1 MLFAAR
7 QPFPPFGGNVS
18 EAALEADSMH
28 EAVIVEAVRTPM
40 GRRNGKL
47 RGYHPV
53 VLGSMVL
60 KELIARAGVDP
71 AQVEDVV
78 FGCVMQ
84 TGEQALN
91 IGRNAWLAAG
101 FPVETP
107 ATTVDR
113 QCGSS
118 QQAIHFAANLIQ
130 SGVAEV
136 TIAGGVESMTRVPMG
151 STVTQGPG
159 IPFPPELTELY
170 DLVPQGI
177 SAELMA
183 RKYGI
188 SRQAMDEFSV
198 ESHHRAHEASE
209 KGYFASQLLP
219 VDISNGRP
227 EMFSQDEGI
236 RANANYQATAALQP
250 AFNPEHSI
258 TAGNSSQISDG
269 AAAVLLMSLEKAKQL
284 GIKPRARIRAQA
296 VVGTDPV
303 LMLEGP
309 IPGTAA
315 VLKKAGLELHS
326 IDLFEVNEAFASVVL
341 AWQKETGADL
351 KKTNVN
357 GGAIAVGHPL
367 GASGAILMNRLLYEL
382 ERRDLRYGLE
392 TMCCGGGLGTATIID
407 REVE

>member
-1 MLFAAR
+1 MR
-7 QPFPPFGGNVS
+7 
-18 EAALEADSMH
+18 
-28 EAVIVEAVRTPM
+28 EAVIVEAVRTPI
-40 GRRNGKL
+40 GRRNGRLKDI
-47 RGYHPV
+47 HPV
-53 VLGSMVL
+53 VLGSLVL
-60 KELIARAGVDP
+60 KEIVNRAGIEP
-71 AQVEDVV
+71 EQVEDVV
-78 FGCVMQ
+78 FGCVSQ
-84 TGEQALN
+84 VGEQSLN
-91 IGRNAWLAAG
+91 IGRNAWLTAG
-101 FPVETP
+101 FPFTTP

-118 QQAIHFAANLIQ
+118 QQAVHFAANLIQ
-130 SGVAEV
+130 SGVCDI
-136 TIAGGVESMTRVPMG
+136 TIAGGVESMSRVPMG
-151 STVTQGPG
+151 SNAVSPG
-159 IPFPPELTELY
+159 TPFPPELMELY

-188 SRQAMDEFSV
+188 SRRQMDEFSV
-198 ESHHRAHEASE
+198 RSHRLAHEATE
-209 KGYFASQLLP
+209 KGYFTSQIMP
-219 VDISNGRP
+219 VDVPIEGNGHNVL
-227 EMFSQDEGI
+227 FGKDEGI
-236 RANANYQATAALQP
+236 RANASYEATAALQP

-284 GIKPRARIRAQA
+284 GLRPRARIRAQA

-315 VLKKAGLELHS
+315 VLKRAGLELKS

-351 KKTNVN
+351 DKTNVN

-407 REVE
+407 RVVE

>member
-1 MLFAAR
+1 MR
-7 QPFPPFGGNVS
+7 EV
-18 EAALEADSMH
+18 
-28 EAVIVEAVRTPM
+28 VIVEAVRTPI

-47 RGYHPV
+47 KDVHPV
-53 VLGSMVL
+53 VLGSLVL
-60 KELIARAGVDP
+60 KEIVHRSGINAEQVD
-71 AQVEDVV
+71 DVV
-78 FGCVMQ
+78 FGCVSQ
-84 TGEQALN
+84 VGEQSLN
-91 IGRNAWLAAG
+91 VARNAWLTAG
-101 FPVETP
+101 FPVTTP

-118 QQAIHFAANLIQ
+118 QQALHFAANLIQ
-130 SGVAEV
+130 AGACDI

-151 STVTQGPG
+151 SSAMQPG
-159 IPFPPELTELY
+159 VPFPPELTELY

-188 SRQAMDEFSV
+188 SRKAMDEFSV
-198 ESHHRAHEASE
+198 ESHRRAHEATE
-209 KGYFASQLLP
+209 KGYFRSQIMP
-219 VDISNGRP
+219 VDISNGQV
-227 EMFSQDEGI
+227 ETFEKDEGI
-236 RANANYQATAALQP
+236 RANANYEATAALQP
-250 AFNPEHSI
+250 AFNPEHTI

-269 AAAVLLMSLEKAKQL
+269 AAAVLLMSLEKAKEL
-284 GIKPRARIRAQA
+284 GLKPRARIRAQA

-315 VLKKAGLELHS
+315 VLKKAGLELQS

-341 AWQKETGADL
+341 AWQKVTGADL
-351 KKTNVN
+351 NKTNVN

>member
-1 MLFAAR
+1 MR
-7 QPFPPFGGNVS
+7 EV
-18 EAALEADSMH
+18 
-28 EAVIVEAVRTPM
+28 VIVEAVRTPI

-47 RGYHPV
+47 KEVHPV
-53 VLGSMVL
+53 VLGSLVL
-60 KELIARAGVDP
+60 KEVVSRAGIEPQVVD
-71 AQVEDVV
+71 DVV
-78 FGCVMQ
+78 FGCVSQ
-84 TGEQALN
+84 VGEQSLN
-91 IGRNAWLAAG
+91 VGRNAWLTAG
-101 FPVETP
+101 FPFTTP

-118 QQAIHFAANLIQ
+118 QQALHFAANLIQ
-130 SGVAEV
+130 SGVCDV
-136 TIAGGVESMTRVPMG
+136 TIAGGVESMSRVPMG
-151 STVTQGPG
+151 SNAVSPG
-159 IPFPPELTELY
+159 TPFPPELMELY

-188 SRQAMDEFSV
+188 SRKAMDEFSV
-198 ESHHRAHEASE
+198 ESHHRAHEATE
-209 KGYFASQLLP
+209 KGYFKSQLLP
-219 VDISNGRP
+219 VDISLNGNGHH
-227 EMFSQDEGI
+227 EWFTHDEGI
-236 RANANYQATAALQP
+236 RANANYEATAALQP

-269 AAAVLLMSLEKAKQL
+269 AAAVLLMSLDKAKQL
-284 GIKPRARIRAQA
+284 GLKPRARIRAQA

-315 VLKKAGLELHS
+315 VLKKAGLELDS

-351 KKTNVN
+351 EKTNVN
-357 GGAIAVGHPL
+357 GGAIALGHPL

-407 REVE
+407 RVVE

>member
-1 MLFAAR
+1 MR
-7 QPFPPFGGNVS
+7 
-18 EAALEADSMH
+18 
-28 EAVIVEAVRTPM
+28 EAVIVEAVRTPI
-40 GRRNGKL
+40 GRRHGKL
-47 RGYHPV
+47 KDIHPV
-53 VLGSMVL
+53 VLASLVL
-60 KELIARAGVDP
+60 KEIVQRAGIEP
-71 AQVEDVV
+71 GQVEDVV
-78 FGCVMQ
+78 FGCVSQ
-84 TGEQALN
+84 VGEQSLN
-91 IGRNAWLAAG
+91 VARNAWLTAG
-101 FPVETP
+101 FPVTTP

-118 QQAIHFAANLIQ
+118 QQALHFATNLIQ
-130 SGVAEV
+130 SGVCDI
-136 TIAGGVESMTRVPMG
+136 TIAGGVESMSRVPMG
-151 STVTQGPG
+151 SSAMSPG
-159 IPFPPELTELY
+159 TPFPPELTELY

-188 SRQAMDEFSV
+188 SRRAMDEFGV
-198 ESHHRAHEASE
+198 RSHKLAHEATE
-209 KGYFASQLLP
+209 KGYFKSQIMP
-219 VDISNGRP
+219 VDVPIEGNGHAKGSPRNLG
-227 EMFSQDEGI
+227 EASDFAGSSEVFARDEGV
-236 RANANYQATAALQP
+236 RAGANYEATAALQP

-269 AAAVLLMSLEKAKQL
+269 AAAVLLMSLEKAKRL
-284 GIKPRARIRAQA
+284 GLRPRARIRAQA

-315 VLKKAGLELHS
+315 VLKRAGLELSS

-351 KKTNVN
+351 DKTNVN

-407 REVE
+407 RVVE

>member
-1 MLFAAR
+1 MVR
-7 QPFPPFGGNVS
+7 NVNRK
-18 EAALEADSMH
+18 ENLMREV
-28 EAVIVEAVRTPM
+28 VIVEAVRTPIA
-40 GRRNGKL
+40 RRNGKL
-47 RGYHPV
+47 KDVHPV
-53 VLGSMVL
+53 VLGSLVL
-60 KELIARAGVDP
+60 REVVARAGIEP
-71 AQVEDVV
+71 AQVDDVV
-78 FGCVMQ
+78 FGCVTQ
-84 TGEQALN
+84 AGEQSLN
-91 IGRNAWLAAG
+91 VGRNAWLTAG
-101 FPVETP
+101 FPFTTP

-130 SGVAEV
+130 SGVCDI
-136 TIAGGVESMTRVPMG
+136 TIAGGVESMSRVPMG
-151 STVTQGPG
+151 SNAMSPG
-159 IPFPPELTELY
+159 TPFPPELMELY

-177 SAELMA
+177 SAELIA

-188 SRQAMDEFSV
+188 SRKQMDEFGV
-198 ESHHRAHEASE
+198 RSHHLAYEATE
-209 KGYFASQLLP
+209 KGNFKSQLMP
-219 VDISNGRP
+219 VEISLNGNGHHDL
-227 EMFSQDEGI
+227 FTQDEGI
-236 RANANYQATAALQP
+236 RPNASYEATAALQP

-269 AAAVLLMSLEKAKQL
+269 AAAVLLMSLEKANEL
-284 GIKPRARIRAQA
+284 GLRPRARIRAQA

-315 VLKKAGLELHS
+315 VLKRAGLELSS

-341 AWQKETGADL
+341 AWQKETGADMD
-351 KKTNVN
+351 KTNVN

-367 GASGAILMNRLLYEL
+367 GASGAILMTRLLYEL

-407 REVE
+407 RVVE

>member
-1 MLFAAR
+1 MR
-7 QPFPPFGGNVS
+7 EV
-18 EAALEADSMH
+18 
-28 EAVIVEAVRTPM
+28 VIVEAVRAPI

-47 RGYHPV
+47 KDVHPV
-53 VLGSMVL
+53 VLGSLVL
-60 KELIARAGVDP
+60 KEIIKRAGITPEQVD
-71 AQVEDVV
+71 DVV
-78 FGCVMQ
+78 FGCVSQ
-84 TGEQALN
+84 VGEQSLN
-91 IGRNAWLAAG
+91 VGRNAWLTAG
-101 FPVETP
+101 FPYTTP

-118 QQAIHFAANLIQ
+118 QQAIHFAANLIS
-130 SGVAEV
+130 SGVCDI
-136 TIAGGVESMTRVPMG
+136 TIAGGVESMSRVPMG
-151 STVTQGPG
+151 SNAVSPG
-159 IPFPPELTELY
+159 TPFPPELMELY

-177 SAELMA
+177 SAELIA

-188 SRQAMDEFSV
+188 SRKQMDEFGV
-198 ESHHRAHEASE
+198 RSHHLAHEATV
-209 KGYFASQLLP
+209 KGHFTSQIMP
-219 VDISNGRP
+219 VEVSANGNGHH
-227 EMFSQDEGI
+227 ELFSKDEGI
-236 RANANYQATAALQP
+236 RATASYDATAALQP

-269 AAAVLLMSLEKAKQL
+269 AAAVLLMSLEKAKEL
-284 GIKPRARIRAQA
+284 GLRPRARIRAQA

-315 VLKKAGLELHS
+315 VLKKAGLELSS

-341 AWQKETGADL
+341 SWQKETGADMN
-351 KKTNVN
+351 KTNVN

-392 TMCCGGGLGTATIID
+392 TMCCGGGIGTATIID
-407 REVE
+407 RVVE

>member
-1 MLFAAR
+1 M
-7 QPFPPFGGNVS
+7 NN
-18 EAALEADSMH
+18 MH

-47 RGYHPV
+47 KDVHPV
-53 VLGSMVL
+53 VLGSLVL
-60 KELIARAGVDP
+60 KELVKRAGIEP
-71 AQVEDVV
+71 AQVDDVV
-78 FGCVMQ
+78 FGCVSQ
-84 TGEQALN
+84 VGEQSIN
-91 IGRNAWLAAG
+91 VGRNAWLTAE
-101 FPVETP
+101 FPVTTP

-130 SGVAEV
+130 SGVCDV

-151 STVTQGPG
+151 SNASGPG
-159 IPFPPELTELY
+159 VPFPPELMELY

-188 SRQAMDEFSV
+188 SRKQMDEFGV
-198 ESHHRAHEASE
+198 RSHKLAHEATE
-209 KGYFASQLLP
+209 KGYLRSQIMP
-219 VDISNGRP
+219 VEISADGNGHH
-227 EMFSQDEGI
+227 ELFEKDEGI
-236 RANANYQATAALQP
+236 RANATYEAAAALQP

-258 TAGNSSQISDG
+258 TAANSSQISDG
-269 AAAVLLMSLEKAKQL
+269 AAAVLLMSAEKARAL
-284 GIKPRARIRAQA
+284 GLKPRARIAGQA

-315 VLKKAGLELHS
+315 VLKKAGLELKD
-326 IDLFEVNEAFASVVL
+326 IDLFEINEAFASVVL
-341 AWQKETGADL
+341 AWQKEVGADWD
-351 KKTNVN
+351 KVNVN
-357 GGAIAVGHPL
+357 GGAIAIGHPL
-367 GASGAILMNRLLYEL
+367 GASGARLMNHLLYEL

-392 TMCCGGGLGTATIID
+392 AMCCGGGLGTATIID
-407 REVE
+407 RKVD

>member
-1 MLFAAR
+1 MR
-7 QPFPPFGGNVS
+7 EV
-18 EAALEADSMH
+18 
-28 EAVIVEAVRTPM
+28 VIVEAVRTPI

-47 RGYHPV
+47 KDIHPA
-53 VLGSMVL
+53 VLGSLVL
-60 KELIARAGVDP
+60 KELVKRAGIE
-71 AQVEDVV
+71 AGQVEDVV
-78 FGCVMQ
+78 FGCVSQ
-84 TGEQALN
+84 AGEQSLN
-91 IGRNAWLAAG
+91 IARSAWLTAG
-101 FPVETP
+101 FPVTTP

-118 QQAIHFAANLIQ
+118 QQAIHFAANLIAA
-130 SGVAEV
+130 SVCDI

-151 STVTQGPG
+151 SNAMSPG
-159 IPFPPELTELY
+159 SPFPPELTELY

-177 SAELMA
+177 SAELIA

-188 SRQAMDEFSV
+188 SRKQMDEFGV
-198 ESHHRAHEASE
+198 RSHRLAHEATD
-209 KGYFASQLLP
+209 KGYFKSQIMP
-219 VDISNGRP
+219 VEISLNGNGHT
-227 EMFSQDEGI
+227 EIFDKDEGI
-236 RANANYQATAALQP
+236 RPNASYEATSALQP

-269 AAAVLLMSLEKAKQL
+269 AAGVLLMSLEKAKQL
-284 GIKPRARIRAQA
+284 GLKPRARIRAQA

-315 VLKKAGLELHS
+315 VLKKAGLDLKS

-341 AWQKETGADL
+341 AWEKETGADL
-351 KKTNVN
+351 NKTNVN

-367 GASGAILMNRLLYEL
+367 GASGAILMNRLLFEL

-392 TMCCGGGLGTATIID
+392 TMCCGGGIGTATIID
-407 REVE
+407 RVIE

>member
-1 MLFAAR
+1 MR
-7 QPFPPFGGNVS
+7 EV
-18 EAALEADSMH
+18 
-28 EAVIVEAVRTPM
+28 VIVEAVRTPI

-47 RGYHPV
+47 KDVHPV
-53 VLGSMVL
+53 VLGSLVL
-60 KELIARAGVDP
+60 KEVVHRAGIEPQHVD
-71 AQVEDVV
+71 DVV
-78 FGCVMQ
+78 FGCVSQ
-84 TGEQALN
+84 VGEQSLN
-91 IGRNAWLAAG
+91 VGRNAWLTAG
-101 FPVETP
+101 FPVTTP

-118 QQAIHFAANLIQ
+118 QQALHFAANLIQ
-130 SGVAEV
+130 SGVCDV

-151 STVTQGPG
+151 SNAMQPG
-159 IPFPPELTELY
+159 TPFPPELLELY

-183 RKYGI
+183 RKYGV
-188 SRQAMDEFSV
+188 SRKEMDEFSV
-198 ESHHRAHEASE
+198 ESHHRAHEATE
-209 KGYFASQLLP
+209 KGYMRSQIMP
-219 VDISNGRP
+219 VDISNGQP
-227 EMFSQDEGI
+227 EIFNRDEGI
-236 RANANYQATAALQP
+236 RANASYEATSALQP

-269 AAAVLLMSLEKAKQL
+269 AAAVLLMSLDKAREL
-284 GIKPRARIRAQA
+284 GIKPRARIRAMA

-315 VLKKAGLELHS
+315 VLKRAGLELSS

-351 KKTNVN
+351 ARTNVN
-357 GGAIAVGHPL
+357 GGAIAMGHPL
-367 GASGAILMNRLLYEL
+367 GASGAILMTRLLHEL
-382 ERRDLRYGLE
+382 ERRNGRYGLE

>member
-1 MLFAAR
+1 MR
-7 QPFPPFGGNVS
+7 
-18 EAALEADSMH
+18 
-28 EAVIVEAVRTPM
+28 EAVIVEAVRSPI

-47 RGYHPV
+47 KDLHPV
-53 VLGSMVL
+53 VLASLVL
-60 KELIARAGVDP
+60 KELVRRAGIEPGQVD
-71 AQVEDVV
+71 DVV
-78 FGCVMQ
+78 FGCVGQ
-84 TGEQALN
+84 AGEQSLN
-91 IGRNAWLAAG
+91 IGRNAWLTAG
-101 FPVETP
+101 FPFTTP

-130 SGVAEV
+130 SGVCDI
-136 TIAGGVESMTRVPMG
+136 TIAGGVESMSRVPMG
-151 STVTQGPG
+151 SNAMQPG
-159 IPFPPELTELY
+159 TPFPPELTELY

-177 SAELMA
+177 SAELIA
-183 RKYGI
+183 RKYGV
-188 SRQAMDEFSV
+188 SRKQMDEFSV
-198 ESHHRAHEASE
+198 RSHQHAHEATE
-209 KGYFASQLLP
+209 KGYLSSQIVPIDVP
-219 VDISNGRP
+219 VEGNGHS
-227 EMFSQDEGI
+227 ELFSGDEGI
-236 RANANYQATAALQP
+236 RANANYEATAALRP
-250 AFNPEHSI
+250 AFNEDHSI

-269 AAAVLLMSLEKAKQL
+269 SAAVLLMSLEKAKQL
-284 GIKPRARIRAQA
+284 GLKPRARIRAQA

-315 VLKKAGLELHS
+315 VLKRAGLDLKS

-341 AWQKETGADL
+341 AWQKETGADMD
-351 KKTNVN
+351 KTNVN

-407 REVE
+407 RVVE

>member
-1 MLFAAR
+1 M
-7 QPFPPFGGNVS
+7 
-18 EAALEADSMH
+18 
-28 EAVIVEAVRTPM
+28 IVEAVRTPIAR
-40 GRRNGKL
+40 GKSSGKL
-47 RGYHPV
+47 HEVHPV
-53 VLGSMVL
+53 VLGSLVL
-60 KELIARAGVDP
+60 KEVVRRAGIEPNQVD
-71 AQVEDVV
+71 DVV
-78 FGCVMQ
+78 FGCVGQ
-84 TGEQALN
+84 AGEQSLN
-91 IGRNAWLAAG
+91 IARNAWLTTG
-101 FPVETP
+101 FPVTTP

-130 SGVAEV
+130 SGVCDI
-136 TIAGGVESMTRVPMG
+136 TIAGGVESMSRVPMG
-151 STVTQGPG
+151 SNAVSPG
-159 IPFPPELTELY
+159 TPFPPELMELY

-183 RKYGI
+183 RKYGV

-198 ESHHRAHEASE
+198 ESHRRAALASE
-209 KGYFASQLLP
+209 TGYFESQILP
-219 VDISNGRP
+219 VDISNGQP
-227 EMFSQDEGI
+227 EIFTKDEGI
-236 RANANYQATAALQP
+236 RANATYEAAAALPP

-269 AAAVLLMSLEKAKQL
+269 AAAVLLMSLEKAKAL
-284 GIKPRARIRAQA
+284 GLKPRARIRAQA

-315 VLKKAGLELHS
+315 VLKKAGLELSS

-351 KKTNVN
+351 AKTNVN
-357 GGAIAVGHPL
+357 GGAIAMGHPL

-407 REVE
+407 RVVE

>member
-1 MLFAAR
+1 MR
-7 QPFPPFGGNVS
+7 
-18 EAALEADSMH
+18 
-28 EAVIVEAVRTPM
+28 EAVIVEAVRTPI

-47 RGYHPV
+47 KDIHPV
-53 VLGSMVL
+53 VLGSLVL
-60 KELIARAGVDP
+60 REIIKRSGIKPE
-71 AQVEDVV
+71 QVEDVV
-78 FGCVMQ
+78 FGCVSQ
-84 TGEQALN
+84 AGEQSLN
-91 IGRNAWLAAG
+91 IARSAWLAAG
-101 FPVETP
+101 FPFTTP

-130 SGVAEV
+130 SGVCDI

-151 STVTQGPG
+151 SNAMSPG
-159 IPFPPELTELY
+159 SPFPPELMELY

-177 SAELMA
+177 SAELIA

-188 SRQAMDEFSV
+188 SRKQMDEFGV
-198 ESHHRAHEASE
+198 RSHKLAHEATE
-209 KGYFASQLLP
+209 KGYFKSQIMPIEVSLNG
-219 VDISNGRP
+219 NGRT
-227 EMFSQDEGI
+227 ELFNKDEGI
-236 RANANYQATAALQP
+236 RASASYEATSALQP

-284 GIKPRARIRAQA
+284 GLKPRARIRAQV

-315 VLKKAGLELHS
+315 VLKKAGLDIKS

-341 AWQKETGADL
+341 AWEKETGADL
-351 KKTNVN
+351 NKTNVN

-392 TMCCGGGLGTATIID
+392 TMCCGGGIGTATIID
-407 REVE
+407 RVVE

>member
-1 MLFAAR
+1 MNTR
-7 QPFPPFGGNVS
+7 EV
-18 EAALEADSMH
+18 
-28 EAVIVEAVRTPM
+28 VIVEAVRTPI

-47 RGYHPV
+47 KDIHPV
-53 VLGSMVL
+53 VLGSLVL
-60 KELIARAGVDP
+60 REIVRRAGIKPEEVD
-71 AQVEDVV
+71 DVV
-78 FGCVMQ
+78 FGCVGQ
-84 TGEQALN
+84 AGEQSLN
-91 IGRNAWLAAG
+91 IARNAWLTTG
-101 FPVETP
+101 FPVTTP

-130 SGVAEV
+130 SGVCDI

-151 STVTQGPG
+151 SNAISPG
-159 IPFPPELTELY
+159 SPFPPELTELY

-177 SAELMA
+177 SAELIA

-188 SRQAMDEFSV
+188 SRQQMDEFGV
-198 ESHHRAHEASE
+198 RSHKLAHEATE
-209 KGYFASQLLP
+209 GGFFKTQIMP
-219 VDISNGRP
+219 VEVSLNGNGHT
-227 EMFSQDEGI
+227 EMFSRDEGI
-236 RANANYQATAALQP
+236 RPNATYEATAALQP

-258 TAGNSSQISDG
+258 TAGNASQISDG
-269 AAAVLLMSLEKAKQL
+269 AAAVMLMSLDKAKQL
-284 GIKPRARIRAQA
+284 GLKPRARIRAQA

-315 VLKKAGLELHS
+315 VLKKAGLDITS

-341 AWQKETGADL
+341 AWEKETGADMN
-351 KKTNVN
+351 KTNVN

-392 TMCCGGGLGTATIID
+392 TMCCGGGIGTATIID
-407 REVE
+407 RVVE